1 MPINHSLFKLAQ
13 RDAAHLMEIEGP
25 PNAHVPSEPIR
36 RTRTPSR
43 QDVQYDE

>member
-25 PNAHVPSEPIR
+25 PNANLPSAPLGR
-36 RTRTPSR
+36 PRPPSR